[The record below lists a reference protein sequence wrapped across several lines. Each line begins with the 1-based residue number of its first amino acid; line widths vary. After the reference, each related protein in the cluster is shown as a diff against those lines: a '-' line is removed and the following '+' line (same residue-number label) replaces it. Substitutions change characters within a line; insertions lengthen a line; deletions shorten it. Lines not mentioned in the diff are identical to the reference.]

1 MAKWSTLFLR
11 LLLAVL
17 ISIQNETK
25 PSVSLLWVPMHVEI
39 LKMVHVLSTVLFYS
53 VAPITIKSY
62 AVCTNIAGFST
73 KQMRFCEKYRVILGS
88 VIQGIALG
96 IKECKFQFRKR
107 RWNCTSLLSKPPLF
121 KNHAVGEYLGF
132 EWVSSYS
139 MLAYLIR

>member
-1 MAKWSTLFLR
+1 MLGYCVVIEDISRTKRFSLF
-11 LLLAVL
+11 
-17 ISIQNETK
+17 S
-25 PSVSLLWVPMHVEI
+25 
-39 LKMVHVLSTVLFYS
+39 S

-107 RWNCTSLLSKPPLF
+107 RWNCTSLLSKPPLY
-121 KNHAVGEYLGF
+121 KNHAVGKCLSVNGF
-132 EWVSSYS
+132 DHVSS
-139 MLAYLIR
+139 